1 MAKNKWVDKEGN
13 FIEPFRKAGEP
24 RDVWQKRVEKA
35 MLESGLFP
43 RLNYATTLKERSKTK
58 LNKIRQNKIDKG
70 QSRLDELQAA
80 KGTSGEYAAS
90 LQIPK
95 VKESI
100 LKNRQALSPEYEDPN
115 YEKSWEEDVAGYN
128 LYAKD
133 AEEHNRKET
142 VLPEAEVDD
151 TAPLGGRYNP
161 GIELGQIA
169 GGDQTMVLAGM
180 DAKIDRQYITD
191 KMSVKNQAAG
201 LNQINT
207 ATNNTYVTDYQT
219 AMKQGVPQFY
229 GEDTLAEGPYG
240 EKRMKKSNVF
250 TEAAFDW
257 GQYKEGDTL
266 GVMGRGQ
273 REAYDRAFHEWE
285 MKQQVENNQ
294 STEPKK
300 EDVKSN
306 TNETKLTSEQTG
318 KLPDT
323 AGKPGTGVI
332 DPPTNIK
339 SPLDDPL
346 FNVG

>member
-1 MAKNKWVDKEGN
+1 M
-13 FIEPFRKAGEP
+13 KAPKLKQNESTKSFK
-24 RDVWQKRVEKA
+24 KRVAEW
-35 MLESGLFP
+35 
-43 RLNYATTLKERSKTK
+43 ERVTGKPYPMTFGGNSDEERVLRGETRMFG
-58 LNKIRQNKIDKG
+58 LNK
-70 QSRLDELQAA
+70 
-80 KGTSGEYAAS
+80 
-90 LQIPK
+90 PK
-95 VKESI
+95 TYTNESEDWYTD
-100 LKNRQALSPEYEDPN
+100 PEYESLRKDDAIRNYTPPTLEDQNEDFLSRLAKGEVDPN
-115 YEKSWEEDVAGYN
+115 
-128 LYAKD
+128 
-133 AEEHNRKET
+133 ET
-142 VLPEAEVDD
+142 VLPEPEVDD

-180 DAKIDRQYITD
+180 DAKIDRQYVKD

-201 LNQINT
+201 LKQINT

>member
-1 MAKNKWVDKEGN
+1 M
-13 FIEPFRKAGEP
+13 KAPKLKQNESTKSFK
-24 RDVWQKRVEKA
+24 KRVAEW
-35 MLESGLFP
+35 
-43 RLNYATTLKERSKTK
+43 ERVTGKPYPMTFGGNSDEERVLRGETRMFG
-58 LNKIRQNKIDKG
+58 LNK
-70 QSRLDELQAA
+70 
-80 KGTSGEYAAS
+80 
-90 LQIPK
+90 PK
-95 VKESI
+95 TQTNESEDWYTD
-100 LKNRQALSPEYEDPN
+100 PEYESLRKDDAIRNYTPPTLEDQNEDFLSRLAKGEVDP
-115 YEKSWEEDVAGYN
+115 S
-128 LYAKD
+128 
-133 AEEHNRKET
+133 ET
-142 VLPEAEVDD
+142 VLPEPEVDD

-180 DAKIDRQYITD
+180 DAKIDRQYVKD

-201 LNQINT
+201 LKQINT

-229 GEDTLAEGPYG
+229 GEDKLTESGDRL
-240 EKRMKKSNVF
+240 KKSNVF

-273 REAYDRAFHEWE
+273 REAYDRAFHEWK

-300 EDVKSN
+300 ENVKSN